1 MIKIT
6 TPCRIHITLI
16 DMNGELG
23 RVDGGA
29 GLTLSSPNIKITA
42 EEADKI
48 RIEGLQGFA
57 DRMRRA
63 AEVLIPD
70 GKGIKINVEELI
82 PAHVGF
88 GSGTQFSLAALMSF
102 TDLGKALENLHFR

>member
-29 GLTLSSPNIKITA
+29 GLTLSSPNVKITA
-42 EEADKI
+42 EEADNI

-63 AEVLIPD
+63 AEVLLPE
-70 GKGIKINVEELI
+70 GKGIKINVE
-82 PAHVGF
+82 
-88 GSGTQFSLAALMSF
+88 
-102 TDLGKALENLHFR
+102 